1 MGLPPRSL
9 GGQPSKG
16 PRRLISTRV
25 SDLMASDIVTIA
37 SELGLSITDHLNLL
51 LARQMGHE
59 VPWWVA
65 KKMVDD
71 TNHELPLGETAHRRR
86 RQVGPTR
93 LVLVTPQ
100 EDAAG
105 TGRRI
110 GFRVPD
116 DLADDIILKADA
128 SGLSIGDCTALLLA
142 RQLERPIPP
151 WVQAKLNDMRA
162 DEQLALGA

>member
-65 KKMVDD
+65 KKLVDD
-71 TNHELPLGETAHRRR
+71 DNLELPLEETAGRRR
-86 RQVGPTR
+86 RQVGPNR
-93 LVLVTPQ
+93 LVLVTPP
-100 EDAAG
+100 EDAG

-116 DLADDIILKADA
+116 DLADDVILKADA

-151 WVQAKLNDMRA
+151 WVQAKLNELRE